1 MAMTP
6 QYVRQHQLPCYQSTL
21 NDQTAFSLSFSPCG
35 LPSTMRSWNSAACC
49 RTEGGAPLPRH
60 LQRPGAVYKYWVPPR
75 RFQHVFGPFRHDTM
89 VINSRDTG
97 VAHIWLLTV
106 QAQVCQRI
114 KERSLMPSLS
124 YAVDFCKISLQTAAS
139 CHPVL

>member
-1 MAMTP
+1 M
-6 QYVRQHQLPCYQSTL
+6 
-21 NDQTAFSLSFSPCG
+21 FG
-35 LPSTMRSWNSAACC
+35 L
-49 RTEGGAPLPRH
+49 
-60 LQRPGAVYKYWVPPR
+60 
-75 RFQHVFGPFRHDTM
+75 FRHDTM

-124 YAVDFCKISLQTAAS
+124 YAVDFSKISLQTAAS